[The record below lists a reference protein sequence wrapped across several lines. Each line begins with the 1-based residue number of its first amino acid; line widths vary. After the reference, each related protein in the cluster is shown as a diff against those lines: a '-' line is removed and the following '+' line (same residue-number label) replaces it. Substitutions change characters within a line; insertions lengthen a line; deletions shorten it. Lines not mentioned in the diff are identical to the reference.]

1 MWNDD
6 KFIAF
11 DFETSGE
18 LPEYALQPWRVKT
31 KKAWATSLA
40 WVYGDPDDVPTI
52 RGGLNPSVDDMRE
65 MLEFAIEND
74 MTLVGWNTAFD
85 IGWLIAYGLGDLC
98 MKAKWLDAM
107 LLWKHLTIEPEYDEV
122 GARRKS
128 YSLKAAVP
136 EFIPDEAGYEEDIDF
151 HDASPE
157 AREKLHSYNVK
168 DTMFTLMLAKRF
180 YNELP
185 EKQLNV
191 ALIEAECLPMV
202 ALANVEG
209 MQVDLEKAHEL
220 VAHLDAVAAQKLEE
234 LAPHGVTEA
243 IVRSPKQLAELLF
256 DTWELTSLGNTASG
270 ARSTDKAVLHELSL
284 IDPRVKAI
292 REYKE
297 ALNNKTKFAESLIE
311 SATYNEDGTTHPEAR
326 VFGTYSGRLTYS
338 SNQGRGKGLR
348 QTGFAIHQMKRGKEF
363 RSLIKAPEGFTL
375 LEFDAAGQE
384 FRWMALASKDPVML
398 DLCMPGKD
406 PHAYMA
412 SRIEEGAERQL
423 GKVANLSLQYR
434 TSAKK
439 LMQVA
444 RVQYGMAMEL
454 PEAEKIHAAYQ
465 QAYECVPQY
474 WAKQEKKGRVR
485 EYAQTFAGRRVTV
498 KGNWSADAWRM
509 ASTMINYP
517 IQGTGADQKYLAMKM
532 LKPILIEMGG
542 RFLFDLHDGI
552 YTLIPDAKLKEAATR
567 IRDTLDN
574 LPYADAWG
582 FTPSIPLIWDCKA
595 GKSWGELKEYAFEAG
610 EERETNPAPLSQQ
623 ASPHSGDRDRGAKA
637 GLTVTNMV
645 SEPVDQVRTT
655 NVVKVDFIKEA
666 RERALETALT
676 LAKAGIKVFP
686 CKSNKHPVDGFNDW
700 DGNAS
705 CDRETIIRWFTKDY
719 VNEASMVGLPCGA
732 NNLLVLDPDVPKP
745 EKGKYIDGLALFN
758 ELIADLGIDLTGV
771 PVVISPSGGK
781 HFFFSQPIDGSQ
793 RFGCSPGDLPKAIDV
808 KGDGGY
814 VIAVGSRWDDGRGY
828 EADPAHPSFLSL
840 FANNKLPQL
849 PQQLADLLKTKSER
863 TGNAERMSREH
874 IEQALKLIPNDAYFA
889 DRNDWIAM
897 GFAVFG
903 ASGGEDWGRDLWID
917 WSAKWRGETKEGSAE
932 KFWDTVRPA
941 TVSAGA
947 GYIRM
952 QLDRIE
958 EHEFAQATKAFGM
971 FDDDPDDEIIEEVR
985 KAKEKSDARANTY
998 ADAAFMSG
1006 QGKRQREPYLVKG
1019 LITARGLTYIAG
1031 QPSAGKS
1038 AIAVRLAVALATG
1051 SSFAGRKVREKMAV
1065 IYVAAEAPGTIQ
1077 DRLDVA
1083 DLKEQSSTYPIA
1095 VMPLVPNL
1103 ADKKARHD
1111 FIGGVKIVAQR
1122 LEEQSGLKVGA
1133 VFIDTLARAF
1143 EIQDENAAGEM
1154 GGVVRAIDEIRHAID
1169 AAGIV
1174 VHHMG
1179 KDANA
1184 GMRGSNTQNAA
1195 ADDEIHITGD
1205 TSSTHNERQMRH
1217 AKSRSFETGSTWWF
1231 DLKVIE
1237 VDEDEDGDPITAVR
1251 AEFKASPTKRVRE
1264 TGDDVRARI
1273 MEAIKNEP
1281 TATVGEIAT
1290 AIAKVRSTTSDHI
1303 QVMKQLEHIKHDK
1316 GRWTVL
1322 TEGEKWLKTTKR
1334 P

>member
-1 MWNDD
+1 
-6 KFIAF
+6 
-11 DFETSGE
+11 
-18 LPEYALQPWRVKT
+18 
-31 KKAWATSLA
+31 
-40 WVYGDPDDVPTI
+40 
-52 RGGLNPSVDDMRE
+52 
-65 MLEFAIEND
+65 
-74 MTLVGWNTAFD
+74 
-85 IGWLIAYGLGDLC
+85 
-98 MKAKWLDAM
+98 
-107 LLWKHLTIEPEYDEV
+107 
-122 GARRKS
+122 
-128 YSLKAAVP
+128 
-136 EFIPDEAGYEEDIDF
+136 
-151 HDASPE
+151 
-157 AREKLHSYNVK
+157 
-168 DTMFTLMLAKRF
+168 
-180 YNELP
+180 
-185 EKQLNV
+185 
-191 ALIEAECLPMV
+191 
-202 ALANVEG
+202 
-209 MQVDLEKAHEL
+209 
-220 VAHLDAVAAQKLEE
+220 
-234 LAPHGVTEA
+234 
-243 IVRSPKQLAELLF
+243 
-256 DTWELTSLGNTASG
+256 
-270 ARSTDKAVLHELSL
+270 
-284 IDPRVKAI
+284 
-292 REYKE
+292 
-297 ALNNKTKFAESLIE
+297 
-311 SATYNEDGTTHPEAR
+311 
-326 VFGTYSGRLTYS
+326 
-338 SNQGRGKGLR
+338 
-348 QTGFAIHQMKRGKEF
+348 
-363 RSLIKAPEGFTL
+363 
-375 LEFDAAGQE
+375 
-384 FRWMALASKDPVML
+384 
-398 DLCMPGKD
+398 
-406 PHAYMA
+406 
-412 SRIEEGAERQL
+412 
-423 GKVANLSLQYR
+423 
-434 TSAKK
+434 
-439 LMQVA
+439 
-444 RVQYGMAMEL
+444 
-454 PEAEKIHAAYQ
+454 
-465 QAYECVPQY
+465 
-474 WAKQEKKGRVR
+474 
-485 EYAQTFAGRRVTV
+485 
-498 KGNWSADAWRM
+498 
-509 ASTMINYP
+509 
-517 IQGTGADQKYLAMKM
+517 
-532 LKPILIEMGG
+532 
-542 RFLFDLHDGI
+542 
-552 YTLIPDAKLKEAATR
+552 
-567 IRDTLDN
+567 
-574 LPYADAWG
+574 
-582 FTPSIPLIWDCKA
+582 
-595 GKSWGELKEYAFEAG
+595 
-610 EERETNPAPLSQQ
+610 
-623 ASPHSGDRDRGAKA
+623 
-637 GLTVTNMV
+637 
-645 SEPVDQVRTT
+645 
-655 NVVKVDFIKEA
+655 
-666 RERALETALT
+666 
-676 LAKAGIKVFP
+676 
-686 CKSNKHPVDGFNDW
+686 
-700 DGNAS
+700 
-705 CDRETIIRWFTKDY
+705 
-719 VNEASMVGLPCGA
+719 
-732 NNLLVLDPDVPKP
+732 
-745 EKGKYIDGLALFN
+745 
-758 ELIADLGIDLTGV
+758 
-771 PVVISPSGGK
+771 
-781 HFFFSQPIDGSQ
+781 
-793 RFGCSPGDLPKAIDV
+793 
-808 KGDGGY
+808 
-814 VIAVGSRWDDGRGY
+814 
-828 EADPAHPSFLSL
+828 
-840 FANNKLPQL
+840 
-849 PQQLADLLKTKSER
+849 
-863 TGNAERMSREH
+863 
-874 IEQALKLIPNDAYFA
+874 
-889 DRNDWIAM
+889 M

-1038 AIAVRLAVALATG
+1038 AIAVRLAAALATG
-1051 SSFAGRKVREKMAV
+1051 NSFAGRKVREKMAV

>member
-1 MWNDD
+1 
-6 KFIAF
+6 
-11 DFETSGE
+11 
-18 LPEYALQPWRVKT
+18 V
-31 KKAWATSLA
+31 
-40 WVYGDPDDVPTI
+40 
-52 RGGLNPSVDDMRE
+52 
-65 MLEFAIEND
+65 
-74 MTLVGWNTAFD
+74 
-85 IGWLIAYGLGDLC
+85 
-98 MKAKWLDAM
+98 
-107 LLWKHLTIEPEYDEV
+107 
-122 GARRKS
+122 
-128 YSLKAAVP
+128 
-136 EFIPDEAGYEEDIDF
+136 
-151 HDASPE
+151 
-157 AREKLHSYNVK
+157 
-168 DTMFTLMLAKRF
+168 
-180 YNELP
+180 
-185 EKQLNV
+185 
-191 ALIEAECLPMV
+191 
-202 ALANVEG
+202 
-209 MQVDLEKAHEL
+209 
-220 VAHLDAVAAQKLEE
+220 
-234 LAPHGVTEA
+234 
-243 IVRSPKQLAELLF
+243 
-256 DTWELTSLGNTASG
+256 
-270 ARSTDKAVLHELSL
+270 
-284 IDPRVKAI
+284 
-292 REYKE
+292 
-297 ALNNKTKFAESLIE
+297 
-311 SATYNEDGTTHPEAR
+311 
-326 VFGTYSGRLTYS
+326 
-338 SNQGRGKGLR
+338 
-348 QTGFAIHQMKRGKEF
+348 
-363 RSLIKAPEGFTL
+363 
-375 LEFDAAGQE
+375 EFDAAGQE

-412 SRIEEGAERQL
+412 SRIEEGAARQL

-758 ELIADLGIDLTGV
+758 ALIADLEINLAGV

-781 HFFFSQPIDGSQ
+781 HFFFAQPIDGSQ

-814 VIAVGSRWDDGRGY
+814 VIAVGSRRDDGRGY
-828 EADPAHPSFLSL
+828 EADRATPPFLSL

-889 DRNDWIAM
+889 DRSDWIAM

-917 WSAKWRGETKEGSAE
+917 WSAKWRGEKKEGSAE

-971 FDDDPDDEIIEEVR
+971 FDDDPDDETIPRDTDDPDDDFIENVSFFGD
-985 KAKEKSDARANTY
+985 AKIV
-998 ADAAFMSG
+998 AAPHTV
-1006 QGKRQREPYLVKG
+1006 ED
-1019 LITARGLTYIAG
+1019 LIPETGLTFIGG
-1031 QPSAGKS
+1031 QSGAGKTF
-1038 AIAVRLAVALATG
+1038 IALDLAYAVATG
-1051 SSFAGRKVREKMAV
+1051 RSFAGKKVLKTGGTIYLAAEGEGTIHRRMMAV
-1065 IYVAAEAPGTIQ
+1065 KNAAPFHEGDTPFAMMTRYGNLADPIAMKKAIKRIKKTARVMERRFGVAPALVIVDTLVASFSMKDENSGPEMQGHCNTARQLGECVDASTVVIHHFGKDATTGFRGSSGIRAEIDKGIAVLGERNETAGTC
-1077 DRLDVA
+1077 DNRRVVLMKNRDGEEGYTWNF
-1083 DLKEQSSTYPIA
+1083 DLKGVLIGEDDNGDDIYSAHVIGRAATSEDEDDTTASRIA
-1095 VMPLVPNL
+1095 VMEDIQKHP
-1103 ADKKARHD
+1103 D
-1111 FIGGVKIVAQR
+1111 AQV
-1122 LEEQSGLKVGA
+1122 Q
-1133 VFIDTLARAF
+1133 DRAT
-1143 EIQDENAAGEM
+1143 
-1154 GGVVRAIDEIRHAID
+1154 R
-1169 AAGIV
+1169 
-1174 VHHMG
+1174 MG
-1179 KDANA
+1179 KKRPTLSMLLKR
-1184 GMRGSNTQNAA
+1184 MR
-1195 ADDEIHITGD
+1195 
-1205 TSSTHNERQMRH
+1205 
-1217 AKSRSFETGSTWWF
+1217 
-1231 DLKVIE
+1231 
-1237 VDEDEDGDPITAVR
+1237 EDGLLSYNKISKNYMV
-1251 AEFKASPTKRVRE
+1251 TKS
-1264 TGDDVRARI
+1264 
-1273 MEAIKNEP
+1273 
-1281 TATVGEIAT
+1281 GE
-1290 AIAKVRSTTSDHI
+1290 
-1303 QVMKQLEHIKHDK
+1303 KQLKEAKK
-1316 GRWTVL
+1316 S
-1322 TEGEKWLKTTKR
+1322 
-1334 P
+1334 